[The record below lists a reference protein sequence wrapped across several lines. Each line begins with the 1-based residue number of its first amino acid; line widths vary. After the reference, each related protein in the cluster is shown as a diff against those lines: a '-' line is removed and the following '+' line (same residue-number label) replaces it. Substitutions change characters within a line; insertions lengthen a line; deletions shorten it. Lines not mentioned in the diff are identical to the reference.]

1 MQRQCV
7 TFAFLLVLLL
17 TYRFTYANT
26 LEIAP
31 ALYIFKYQEFDQND
45 QLLDKEEGVMPGVRL
60 AYGNLT
66 KNDSLRLDAAFYG
79 GRVDYTGQTQ
89 SGTPHQ
95 TDTDEQLVKLG
106 ISYLQHEVTLFRGL
120 LFAGLHYWYW
130 DRDILA
136 RNGVQGLHERYTW
149 YETELGLKFTSESSY
164 WLELS
169 AMYNFRPRMVLFLPS
184 SEVRFNL
191 QSRPGYRV
199 RAGKT
204 WDNRQDITTTLS
216 LFAEYWEF
224 GRSNTVFTN
233 DFFGSSGFLTEPDS
247 KTFNSGLEFSFV
259 FNF

>member
-1 MQRQCV
+1 MRRQYVFFGLMFCI
-7 TFAFLLVLLL
+7 FLPIKPA
-17 TYRFTYANT
+17 YANT
-26 LEIAP
+26 LEITP
-31 ALYIFKYQEFDQND
+31 TLYIFNYQEFDQND
-45 QLLDKEEGVMPGVRL
+45 QLLNKEEGVMPGVRL

-66 KNDSLRLDAAFYG
+66 KNNSLRFDAAFYG

-95 TDTDEQLVKLG
+95 TDTDEQLARIG
-106 ISYLQHEVTLFRGL
+106 ISYSQHEETYYPGL

-130 DRDILA
+130 DRDILT

-149 YETELGLKFTSESSY
+149 YEAELGLKFTSESIY

-169 AMYNFRPRMVLFLPS
+169 AMYNFRPRMVLFLPT
-184 SEVRFNL
+184 SEVAFSL
-191 QSRPGYRV
+191 QSGPGYRV

-204 WDNRQDITTTLS
+204 WNNGQGINTTLS

-247 KTFNSGLEFSFV
+247 ETFHSGLEFSFV